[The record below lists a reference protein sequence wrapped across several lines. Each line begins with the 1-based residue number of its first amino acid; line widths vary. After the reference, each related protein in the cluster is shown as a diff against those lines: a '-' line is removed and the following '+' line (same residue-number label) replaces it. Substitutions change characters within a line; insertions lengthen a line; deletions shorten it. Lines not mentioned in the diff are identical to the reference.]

1 MLKIM
6 VIFLPSA
13 APPVAFAP
21 DEATKKEAKEKFK
34 GKLDS
39 FIKNMEKLL
48 DENGGEWMVGKWFTW
63 ADLYVVVVLQQ
74 FTKKM
79 AGMDFESAKLTAL
92 SKKVYNIPKIKSYI
106 DNRPDR
112 PM

>member
-1 MLKIM
+1 MLETRL
-6 VIFLPSA
+6 IFRSA

-21 DEATKKEAKEKFK
+21 DEAQKREAKVMYAFK
-34 GKLDS
+34 LNS
-39 FIKNMEKLL
+39 FIENMEKLL

-63 ADLYVVVVLQQ
+63 ADLFVVEVVLQQ

-79 AGMDFESAKLTAL
+79 AGMDFESAKMTAL

>member
-1 MLKIM
+1 MLLISLK
-6 VIFLPSA
+6 A

-21 DEATKKEAKEKFK
+21 NEAAKKEAQEKYK

-48 DENGGEWMVGKWFTW
+48 DENGGEWMVGKAFTW
-63 ADLYVVVVLQQ
+63 ADLYVAVVLHQW
-74 FTKKM
+74 TKKM
-79 AGMDFESAKLTAL
+79 AGMDFESEKLSAL
-92 SKKVYNIPKIKSYI
+92 SKRVYNIPKIKTYI

>member
-1 MLKIM
+1 MLQNRHYTTIANPGPGRDTGTERNPLFRVLLM
-6 VIFLPSA
+6 MNIL
-13 APPVAFAP
+13 
-21 DEATKKEAKEKFK
+21 
-34 GKLDS
+34 
-39 FIKNMEKLL
+39 LL
-48 DENGGEWMVGKWFTW
+48 DENGSEWMVGKWFTW